1 MPSGKTGMP
10 PSSTKVLLPPDWPLS
25 FPDLLTAPTMT
36 ITLNGQKREF
46 SAPLTLTN
54 LLESLDLAGKPVV
67 VEQNQ
72 TALLPKEISTTQVQ
86 DGDVIEIVQITAGG

>member
-1 MPSGKTGMP
+1 
-10 PSSTKVLLPPDWPLS
+10 
-25 FPDLLTAPTMT
+25 MT
-36 ITLNGQKREF
+36 ITLNGQKCEF